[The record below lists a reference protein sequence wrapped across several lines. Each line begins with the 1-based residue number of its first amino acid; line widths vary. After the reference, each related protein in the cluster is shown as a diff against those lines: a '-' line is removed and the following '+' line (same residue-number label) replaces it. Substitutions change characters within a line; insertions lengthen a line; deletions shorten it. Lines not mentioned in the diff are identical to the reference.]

1 MHEVETFSQSIYNGW
16 TVTDSRFGSLVDYD
30 SKSAK
35 VQMYPTKQKKIAQGI
50 PLAQPHYNSYN
61 TVLLPVT
68 FLLQPTKIYPLQF
81 VMWVII
87 IYSKQYTPLWN

>member
-35 VQMYPTKQKKIAQGI
+35 VQMYPTKQKKLHKEYRWHNHTII
-50 PLAQPHYNSYN
+50 LTILYY
-61 TVLLPVT
+61 
-68 FLLQPTKIYPLQF
+68 FL
-81 VMWVII
+81 
-87 IYSKQYTPLWN
+87 